1 MKSERELAQGAPA
14 EPTIDGATPR
24 LASDGAPGANLGR
37 RQWRQL
43 IIISIAAVAIY
54 VTMRLL
60 PTGTNLNHMDFRVQ
74 GGNSIEFCDASNP
87 QFIPVV
93 AVRSPVTLT
102 VSTGA
107 APVAQHAVHGTLTLR
122 TFSGKPIAPEDLL
135 VVHEHPLHLMIVDPS
150 LTDYQHVHPQP
161 SSTKGEWTFSF
172 TPRFGGTY
180 RLFADFTPVATARG
194 LYATA
199 DLTITGNSPAI
210 AAASAVGR
218 QLAVVPEYPAGTA
231 RAFAPVDQDGYH
243 FELTP
248 AKQPVRAAQPIDLT
262 FTIAAPGGANVP
274 MQPIM
279 GAYAH
284 LVAFNSDR
292 TGFAHLHPVQADP
305 LQPPDVKRPR
315 LAFKLTIPSAGRYVI
330 WAQVNLGGREVF
342 APFWFAVSGDSGS

>member
-1 MKSERELAQGAPA
+1 MSADGEVKVERVVPDASGDPKVECAVSGASGSNLPRA
-14 EPTIDGATPR
+14 EVAPR
-24 LASDGAPGANLGR
+24 LER

-74 GGNSIEFCDASNP
+74 GGNSIEFCDAHNP

-102 VSTGA
+102 VSTEA
-107 APVAQHAVHGTLTLR
+107 APAAGQPVHGTLTLK

-161 SSTKGEWTFSF
+161 SRTKGEWTFSF
-172 TPRFGGTY
+172 TPRFGGDY
-180 RLFADFTPVATARG
+180 RLFADFTPIATGLG
-194 LYATA
+194 LYANA
-199 DLTITGNSPAI
+199 DLNVTGP
-210 AAASAVGR
+210 AAAPNHLAEQAAQAGR
-218 QLAVVPEYPAGTA
+218 
-231 RAFAPVDQDGYH
+231 APGFVEQDGYR
-243 FELTP
+243 FALIVSP
-248 AKQPVRAAQPIDLT
+248 LPIRVRQPIDLR
-262 FTIAAPGGANVP
+262 FEVVAVNGGPVP

-284 LVAFNSDR
+284 VVAFDSNRS
-292 TGFAHLHPVQADP
+292 GFAHLHPNQANP
-305 LQPPDVKRPR
+305 LQPPDR
-315 LAFKLTIPSAGRYVI
+315 LKPTLNFKLTIPSAGRYVI
-330 WAQVNLGGREVF
+330 WAQVNLAGKEVF
-342 APFWFAVSGDSGS
+342 VPFWFTVSGAAGT